1 MQHDQ
6 IYRFRASPR
15 TRIMPSW
22 VNEKVQSSLSIDDET
37 DEESSSSSFG
47 PNETNLPIIPTDHA
61 SIKGNNKKPYP
72 DDTTSRRKQQ
82 NSVEPQ
88 IGWNGVTPSAQQQGR
103 TKSRRIR
110 HQKTK
115 QSLNSGAGDLQRIIL
130 NARNVTDSGECM
142 IISA

>member
-61 SIKGNNKKPYP
+61 SIKGNSKKPHP

-142 IISA
+142 IIM